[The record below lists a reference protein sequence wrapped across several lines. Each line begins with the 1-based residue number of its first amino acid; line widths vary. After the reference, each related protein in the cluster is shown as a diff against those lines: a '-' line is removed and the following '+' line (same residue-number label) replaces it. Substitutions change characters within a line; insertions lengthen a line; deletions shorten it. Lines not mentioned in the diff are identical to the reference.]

1 MKFIIR
7 KGTPADYKEVENITR
22 EAFWNLYVPGC
33 DEHLTIHNIWT
44 HRDFIP
50 NLYYVAVAEDKIAGC
65 IVFTAS
71 HLEDA
76 NGSRLDTV
84 TFGPVCV
91 LPPYQH
97 LGIGGELI
105 RKGISG
111 AKAMG
116 YPAIII
122 LGDPHNYCRHGF
134 KNSRDFNIS
143 NSEGKYPLGQLIH
156 LLDEGKIMGS
166 KTWRFIYSD
175 VYNISHDNLEAFDKE
190 FPEKEKC
197 EKPSQ
202 VLFNML
208 VRSYIE

>member
-1 MKFIIR
+1 MEFTLR
-7 KGTPADYKEVENITR
+7 KGNPADNREVENVTR

-44 HRDFIP
+44 HKDFLP
-50 NLYYVAVAEDKIAGC
+50 DLYYVAVTEDKIVGC

-76 NGSRLDTV
+76 NGLHLETV

-91 LPPYQH
+91 LPEYQH
-97 LGIGGELI
+97 VGIGGELI
-105 RKGISG
+105 RKGIAV
-111 AKAMG
+111 AKDMG

-134 KNSRDFNIS
+134 KNSRDYNIS
-143 NSEGKYPLGQLIH
+143 NAEGKYPLGQLIH
-156 LLDEGKIMGS
+156 VLDEGKITGS
-166 KTWRFIYSD
+166 AGWRFFYSD
-175 VYNISHDNLEAFDKE
+175 VYNVSHENLDEYDRQ

-197 EKPSQ
+197 VKPSQ
-202 VLFNML
+202 VLFNIL

>member
-1 MKFIIR
+1 MEFTIR
-7 KGTPADYKEVENITR
+7 KGKPSDNREVEYVTR

-44 HRDFIP
+44 HKDFIP
-50 NLYYVAVAEDKIAGC
+50 DLYYVAVTEDKIVGC

-71 HLEDA
+71 HLEDENSA
-76 NGSRLDTV
+76 QLEIV

-91 LPPYQH
+91 LPDYQH

-105 RKGISG
+105 RKGIAA
-111 AKAMG
+111 AKEMG

-134 KNSRDFNIS
+134 KNSRDYNIS
-143 NSEGKYPLGQLIH
+143 NSEGKYPLGQLLH
-156 LLDEGKIMGS
+156 LLDESKITGS
-166 KTWRFIYSD
+166 VKWRFVYSD
-175 VYNISHDNLEAFDKE
+175 VYNVSHENLEEYDRQ
-190 FPEKEKC
+190 FPVKEKC
-197 EKPSQ
+197 VKPSQ